1 MDVRGSSHNRLTGCL
16 SGPRGQPGRR
26 RSVSKT
32 ADSATHRWF
41 GLSPGQLLWFV
52 AIRVIVAAIVGA
64 VVYVVT
70 GSVLWLIVA
79 LFVTGVVINSAAN
92 TQHRR

>member
-1 MDVRGSSHNRLTGCL
+1 
-16 SGPRGQPGRR
+16 
-26 RSVSKT
+26 VSKT

-41 GLSPGQLLWFV
+41 GLSPGQFLWAV

-70 GSVLWLIVA
+70 SSVLWLIVA
-79 LFVTGVVINSAAN
+79 LFATGVVINSAAN
-92 TQHRR
+92 SSHRR